1 MTLTHKPNTVLPS
14 VVQGRKHAGQAG
26 RQVRRGLI
34 HLGILDPIFCR
45 RLKNRAKNT
54 VLTPALTPHLA
65 VLTPAVL
72 TPALTPHLA
81 VLTPAVLTPNLVF

>member
-1 MTLTHKPNTVLPS
+1 MNTVYT
-14 VVQGRKHAGQAG
+14 
-26 RQVRRGLI
+26 QVRRGLI

-45 RLKNRAKNT
+45 RRKNFASGSTCGEPSILKNRAENT